1 MRWFLP
7 KTEDFNA
14 LFAQSSANI
23 VRGVILFRE
32 LAGNLGSA
40 RTYVDQLKEI
50 EHEGDRITHQTLDK
64 LNTSF
69 ITPIDREDIH
79 VLATRLDD
87 ILDSTDSAAQRIL
100 VYKVT
105 EVPARFLSLADLLVE
120 SSKEVQKA
128 VSALQ
133 DRKRRA
139 AALTS
144 CVEINRLENEAD
156 VIHRE
161 ALGELFAN
169 SHDAIAVIKLK
180 ELFQFLEDAT
190 DRCEDVAN
198 IVESILIKGA

>member
-14 LFAQSSANI
+14 LFTQSSANI

-32 LAGNLGSA
+32 LAGNLASA

-120 SSKEVQKA
+120 SSREVQKA

-133 DRKRRA
+133 DRKQRA

-198 IVESILIKGA
+198 IVESILIKGS

>member
-7 KTEDFNA
+7 KTEAFNA

-32 LAGNLGSA
+32 LAGNLASA